1 MGKTDPAMPCFRERY
16 NRNQTAPSYPGPSFH
31 MLYGQVN
38 SFHIHIDRR
47 SFQEAAHQTTA
58 DSQDA

>member
-1 MGKTDPAMPCFRERY
+1 
-16 NRNQTAPSYPGPSFH
+16 

-38 SFHIHIDRR
+38 PFHIHIDRR